1 MLPADLYVN
10 PYEGIVQ
17 NDSELI
23 RTLGIELEDLQQEV
37 LKKKK
42 GEINH

>member
-10 PYEGIVQ
+10 PYEGIVK

-42 GEINH
+42 GEN